1 MNCIIIDDE
10 PLAREGMQMHILNY
24 PKLNLLGSFSN
35 TFDASDVLK
44 NNTIDLIFLD
54 INMPEMNGLDFVKS
68 LTRSPMIVF
77 ATAYPQYAIDSY
89 ELDAVDYLLK
99 PIRFERFVKAVN
111 KAQDYYNILHP
122 KTSENNQ
129 IESINDDFIYI
140 KADRKFFKIFFNDI
154 LYIEGLKDYVIIHTN
169 DNKVVTA
176 MNLKTIFDKL
186 SKTNFARISKSN
198 VVNINHILSFDV
210 YYVYMKNN
218 AELPLGNIFKDD
230 FIKNFV
236 DGKVLKK

>member
-10 PLAREGMQMHILNY
+10 PLAREGMQMHIDNV
-24 PKLNLLGSFSN
+24 PNLNLLGSFSN
-35 TFDASDVLK
+35 TFDATDILR
-44 NNTIDLIFLD
+44 NNTIDVIFLD

-89 ELDAVDYLLK
+89 ELDAIDYLLK

-111 KAQDYYNILHP
+111 KAEDYYNLLHS
-122 KTSENNQ
+122 KTLDNNQ
-129 IESINDDFIYI
+129 IESISNDFIYI
-140 KADRKFFKIFFNDI
+140 KADRKFFKIFFKDI
-154 LYIEGLKDYVIIHTN
+154 LFIEGLKDYVIIHTN
-169 DNKVVTA
+169 DAKVITA

-198 VVNINHILSFDV
+198 IVNVNQILSFDV

-218 AELPLGNIFKDD
+218 SELPIGNIFKDD
-230 FIKNFV
+230 FFRDFV